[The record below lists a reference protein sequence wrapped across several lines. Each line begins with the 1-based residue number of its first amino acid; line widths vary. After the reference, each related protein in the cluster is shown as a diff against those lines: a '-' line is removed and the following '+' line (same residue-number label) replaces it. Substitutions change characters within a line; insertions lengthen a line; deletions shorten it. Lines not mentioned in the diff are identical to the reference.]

1 MNSLKQQL
9 VDVDG
14 ATLEI
19 FRGGAG
25 HPIICCQHPHSSNLE
40 RFQWYAD
47 KTGFIYVVVR
57 GLGNSSPI
65 RETRDLT
72 YLQAAHD
79 LEAVRRKLGI
89 ERWVVQGF
97 SAGSQVALLY
107 ALTYPDSLAG
117 LISIAGFAK
126 SSRLLANPRSLCSPK
141 YPDYQPDLEALQGQ
155 PIKRSPAAL
164 PSPDHYWAPVN
175 AQAWGFFRG
184 DMLLAIMPGDQ
195 LHDRL
200 KAAFEEVTLFDVED
214 RLKEIQVPTLVVGG
228 RHDPIVP
235 VEESIAVHERIPSS
249 SLLVLEQSGHGAQG
263 ADEAIFRDTVLR
275 FLSQLT
281 T

>member
-1 MNSLKQQL
+1 MNSLNQQF
-9 VDVDG
+9 VDVDD

-19 FRGGAG
+19 FRGGTG
-25 HPIICCQHPHSSNLE
+25 SPIVCCQHPHSSNLG
-40 RFQWYAD
+40 FQWYAD
-47 KTGFIYVVVR
+47 HTSFVYVVVR

-65 RETRDLT
+65 RERRDLT

-97 SAGSQVALLY
+97 SAGSQVTLLY

-117 LISIAGFAK
+117 LISISGFAK
-126 SSRLLANPRSLCSPK
+126 NSRLLANPRSLCSPK
-141 YPDYQPDLEALQGQ
+141 YPDYQADLEALGEQRFE
-155 PIKRSPAAL
+155 RSPAVL
-164 PSPDHYWAPVN
+164 SSPDHYWAPVN
-175 AQAWGFFRG
+175 PQAWGFFRG
-184 DMLLAIMPGDQ
+184 DMPLAIMPGNQ

-200 KAAFEEVTLFDVED
+200 KAAFEEVVLFDVED

-235 VEESIAVHERIPSS
+235 VEESIAVHESIPNS
-249 SLLVLEQSGHGAQG
+249 SLLVLEHSGHGAQG
-263 ADEAIFRDTVLR
+263 EDEAIFKDTALR